1 MAREGITKQLVQKAK
16 TALLAQG
23 QRATI
28 DAVRIALGNTGSK
41 TTISHYLKELEEKPK
56 VTLDR
61 LTEPL
66 AHLVLSLSEQLQIEA
81 EEELTKAQA
90 QFSMEKTQVES
101 ELHRAEKLLD
111 AQQHNLNK
119 LEAQLRHT
127 QKQQQEDSERLS
139 QQAIELTLAQQ
150 SIQKLTR
157 LLQEQYTQVAILH
170 NDQQHAREALEQF
183 RQVRQEIHDSLLQQ
197 HALQVTHLSE
207 ELSRN
212 SDQLS
217 IMQKELMELHRE
229 NARLLQQLSTRQK
242 LN

>member
-23 QRATI
+23 QRPTI

-41 TTISHYLKELEEKPK
+41 TTISHYLKELEDKPK

-61 LTEPL
+61 LTNPL

-81 EEELTKAQA
+81 EEELIKAQA
-90 QFSMEKTQVES
+90 QFSLEKTQFES
-101 ELHRAEKLLD
+101 ELHRAEKLID
-111 AQQHNLNK
+111 VQQHNLEK
-119 LEAQLRHT
+119 LEERLCHS
-127 QKQQQEDSERLS
+127 QKQQQEDLERLS
-139 QQAIELTLAQQ
+139 RQSTELTQAQQ
-150 SIQKLTR
+150 SIQKLTK

-170 NDQQHAREALEQF
+170 NGQQHARETLEQF

-217 IMQKELMELHRE
+217 IMQKELMKLHRE